1 MQHHSGTGYKLT
13 LLTLPAMDRNNIPT
27 QLLSDIKNYLN
38 ITWDDTAT
46 DNKLNTMIAS
56 GMSYLDGKGGGTLDY
71 ESDGT
76 PRTLLFEYVRYMRSN
91 ALDVFENNY
100 TALILNMQAERLVA
114 DGETVEST
122 TPTG

>member
-1 MQHHSGTGYKLT
+1 MNRSDI
-13 LLTLPAMDRNNIPT
+13 PAR
-27 QLLSDIKNYLN
+27 LLSDIKNYLN
-38 ITWDDTAT
+38 ITWDDAAT
-46 DNKLNTMIAS
+46 DDKLNTMIAS

-114 DGETVEST
+114 DGETVEGA
-122 TPTG
+122 TPSG

>member
-1 MQHHSGTGYKLT
+1 MNRSDI
-13 LLTLPAMDRNNIPT
+13 PAR
-27 QLLSDIKNYLN
+27 LLSDIKNYLN
-38 ITWDDTAT
+38 ITWDDAAT
-46 DNKLNTMIAS
+46 DDKLRNMIAS
-56 GMSYLDGKGGGTLDY
+56 GMSYLNGKGGGTLDY

>member
-1 MQHHSGTGYKLT
+1 MN
-13 LLTLPAMDRNNIPT
+13 RNNIPT

-76 PRTLLFEYVRYMRSN
+76 PRTLLLEYVRYMRSN

-100 TALILNMQAERLVA
+100 TALILNMQAERLVT

-122 TPTG
+122 TPTGQ

>member
-1 MQHHSGTGYKLT
+1 MNRDNV
-13 LLTLPAMDRNNIPT
+13 PA

-46 DNKLNTMIAS
+46 DEKLCGMISSGTM
-56 GMSYLDGKGGGTLDY
+56 YLDGKGGGTLDY

-114 DGETVEST
+114 DGETVESA

>member
-1 MQHHSGTGYKLT
+1 MNRSDI
-13 LLTLPAMDRNNIPT
+13 PAR
-27 QLLSDIKNYLN
+27 LLSDIKNYLN
-38 ITWDDTAT
+38 ITWDDAAT
-46 DNKLNTMIAS
+46 DDKLRNMIAS
-56 GMSYLDGKGGGTLDY
+56 GMSYLNGKGGGTLDY

-100 TALILNMQAERLVA
+100 TALILNMQAERLVT

>member
-1 MQHHSGTGYKLT
+1 MMNRNDI
-13 LLTLPAMDRNNIPT
+13 PA
-27 QLLSDIKNYLN
+27 QLLADIKNYLN
-38 ITWDDTAT
+38 ITWNDAVTDD
-46 DNKLNTMIAS
+46 KLRNMIAS

-114 DGETVEST
+114 DGETVEGA
-122 TPTG
+122 TPSG

>member
-1 MQHHSGTGYKLT
+1 MMNRNDI
-13 LLTLPAMDRNNIPT
+13 PA
-27 QLLSDIKNYLN
+27 QLLADIKNYLN
-38 ITWDDTAT
+38 ITWDDAVT
-46 DNKLNTMIAS
+46 DDKLRNMIAS

-100 TALILNMQAERLVA
+100 TALILNMQAERLVT
-114 DGETVEST
+114 DGETVEGT

>member
-1 MQHHSGTGYKLT
+1 MNRDNV
-13 LLTLPAMDRNNIPT
+13 PA

-46 DNKLNTMIAS
+46 DEKLCGMISS
-56 GMSYLDGKGGGTLDY
+56 GAMYLDGKGGGTLDY

-100 TALILNMQAERLVA
+100 TALILNMQAERLVT
-114 DGETVEST
+114 DGETVEGA

>member
-1 MQHHSGTGYKLT
+1 MNRDNV
-13 LLTLPAMDRNNIPT
+13 PA

-46 DNKLNTMIAS
+46 DEKLCGMISSGTM
-56 GMSYLDGKGGGTLDY
+56 YLDGKGGGTLDY
-71 ESDGT
+71 ESNGT

-114 DGETVEST
+114 DGETVEVA
-122 TPTG
+122 TPSG

>member
-1 MQHHSGTGYKLT
+1 MNRSE
-13 LLTLPAMDRNNIPT
+13 IPP
-27 QLLSDIKNYLN
+27 QLLADVKNYLN
-38 ITWDDTAT
+38 ITWTDDAT
-46 DNKLNTMIAS
+46 DSNVCAYIAS
-56 GMSYLDGKGGGTLDY
+56 GTAYLDGKCGGTLDY

-76 PRTLLFEYVRYMRSN
+76 PRTLLLEYVRYMRSN

-100 TALILNMQAERLVA
+100 TALILNMQAERLVT

>member
-1 MQHHSGTGYKLT
+1 MNRDNV
-13 LLTLPAMDRNNIPT
+13 PA
-27 QLLSDIKNYLN
+27 QLLADIKNYLN
-38 ITWDDTAT
+38 ITWDDAAT
-46 DNKLNTMIAS
+46 DDKLRGIIAS
-56 GMSYLDGKGGGTLDY
+56 GTVYLDGKGGGTLDY

-114 DGETVEST
+114 DGKTVEGT
-122 TPTG
+122 APTG

>member
-1 MQHHSGTGYKLT
+1 MNRDNV
-13 LLTLPAMDRNNIPT
+13 PA
-27 QLLSDIKNYLN
+27 QLLSDIKNHLN

-46 DNKLNTMIAS
+46 DEKLCGMISSGTM
-56 GMSYLDGKGGGTLDY
+56 YLDGKGGGTLDY

>member
-1 MQHHSGTGYKLT
+1 MMNRNDI
-13 LLTLPAMDRNNIPT
+13 PA
-27 QLLSDIKNYLN
+27 QLLADIKNYLN
-38 ITWDDTAT
+38 ITWDDAAT
-46 DNKLNTMIAS
+46 DDKLRNMIAS

-76 PRTLLFEYVRYMRSN
+76 PRTLLLEYVRYMRSN

-114 DGETVEST
+114 DGETVEGAAPS
-122 TPTG
+122 G

>member
-1 MQHHSGTGYKLT
+1 MMNRNDI
-13 LLTLPAMDRNNIPT
+13 PA
-27 QLLSDIKNYLN
+27 QLLADIKNYLN
-38 ITWDDTAT
+38 ITWDDAVT
-46 DNKLNTMIAS
+46 DDKLRNMTAS

-91 ALDVFENNY
+91 ALDAFENNY

>member
-1 MQHHSGTGYKLT
+1 MNRDNV
-13 LLTLPAMDRNNIPT
+13 PA

-46 DNKLNTMIAS
+46 DEKLCGMISS
-56 GMSYLDGKGGGTLDY
+56 GAMYLDGKGGGTLDY

-76 PRTLLFEYVRYMRSN
+76 PRTLLFEYVRYMMSN

-114 DGETVEST
+114 DGETVEDT